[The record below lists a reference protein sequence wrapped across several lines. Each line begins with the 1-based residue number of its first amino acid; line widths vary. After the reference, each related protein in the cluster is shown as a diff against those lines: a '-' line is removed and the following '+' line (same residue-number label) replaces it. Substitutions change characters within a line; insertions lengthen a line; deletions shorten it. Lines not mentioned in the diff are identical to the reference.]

1 MCTNFMTGLV
11 CQIQNFK
18 PDSRSDFKWT
28 NRQWT
33 VEFMMTGTLTPVFV
47 YGLWTNHRGDP
58 LSVVTS
64 QSSYSVS
71 INRVRTQG
79 LAE

>member
-1 MCTNFMTGLV
+1 
-11 CQIQNFK
+11 
-18 PDSRSDFKWT
+18 
-28 NRQWT
+28 
-33 VEFMMTGTLTPVFV
+33 MTGTLTPVFV
-47 YGLWTNHRGDP
+47 YGLWTNQRGDP